1 MDEQPRPFRFLS
13 DGELTK
19 LDREG
24 KAAYL
29 SSASHELEQRQGLI
43 REQIKSVKKKPKL

>member
-1 MDEQPRPFRFLS
+1 MSEQPRPFRFLS

-29 SSASHELEQRQGLI
+29 SSASHELELRRGLVRQ
-43 REQIKSVKKKPKL
+43 QIKTLKQKVKP